1 MSKNTKRALG
11 LAIVLVSLVLATA
24 APMASPDAELLR
36 SLDLT
41 EEQVDNLAGLLQ
53 EYGERHYE
61 IAAAITTKGVEL
73 ELELRRPGRLETEE
87 VARESSERTNA
98 LVREITR
105 LAGEQL
111 KTRVEYV
118 LKAKDV
124 LTPEQRVKLIASLDF
139 DLEAQEGLDYYEEFN
154 WLNAGL
160 DLSHDQIKE
169 ILRYRAERGVK
180 ALKIELEID
189 YLILDL
195 EQVLLAGQPNP
206 QKTNQII
213 TKITDLATQQLDNIV
228 EHFIKTKDVLTA
240 AQKRQVIH
248 MLMMTG

>member
-1 MSKNTKRALG
+1 MRIFG
-11 LAIVLVSLVLATA
+11 LAIVLASLVLATP

-41 EEQVDNLAGLLQ
+41 EEQINNLAGLLQ
-53 EYGERHYE
+53 EYGERQYA
-61 IAAAITTKGVEL
+61 ISAAVTTKAVEL

-87 VARESSERTNA
+87 VARESSERTNV
-98 LVREITR
+98 LVRDVTR

-111 KTRVEYV
+111 KIRVEYV
-118 LKAKDV
+118 LRAKDL
-124 LTPEQRVKLIASLDF
+124 LTPEQKLKLIASLDF
-139 DLEAQEGLDYYEEFN
+139 DMDAQEGLDYYEEFD

-169 ILRYRAERGVK
+169 ILRYRAERDAK
-180 ALKIELEID
+180 ALKIELQID

-195 EQVLLAGQPNP
+195 EQVLLAGQPDP

-213 TKITDLATQQLDNIV
+213 TKVTDLATQQLDNIV

-248 MLMMTG
+248 MLMLSQ

>member
-1 MSKNTKRALG
+1 MRIFG
-11 LAIVLVSLVLATA
+11 LAIVLASLVLATP

-41 EEQVDNLAGLLQ
+41 EEQINNLAGLLQ
-53 EYGERHYE
+53 EYGERQYA
-61 IAAAITTKGVEL
+61 ISAAVTTKAVEL

-87 VARESSERTNA
+87 VARESSERTNV
-98 LVREITR
+98 LVRDVTR

-111 KTRVEYV
+111 KIRVEYV
-118 LKAKDV
+118 LRAKDL
-124 LTPEQRVKLIASLDF
+124 LTPEQKLKLIASLDF
-139 DLEAQEGLDYYEEFN
+139 DMDAQEGLDYYEEFD

-169 ILRYRAERGVK
+169 ILRYRAERDAK
-180 ALKIELEID
+180 ALKIELQID

-195 EQVLLAGQPNP
+195 EQVLLAGQPDP

-213 TKITDLATQQLDNIV
+213 TKVTDLATQQLDNIV

-240 AQKRQVIH
+240 AQ
-248 MLMMTG
+248 